1 MMKGTFRFLIA
12 HWKEVALALL
22 LFAVSFLWWRDH
34 KGLIDAYDAS
44 VESYEVRI
52 KELKQS
58 HERETERKAEALEQ
72 YKAKMAELETEYF
85 EYKQAIEEAKKERVR
100 DFVTLRQEDPNK
112 LIVEIEAKFG
122 FEHVD

>member
-1 MMKGTFRFLIA
+1 MKGTFRFLVA
-12 HWKEVALALL
+12 YWKEVALALL